1 MAYLG
6 LDCST
11 PYLALALYG
20 DGLLAS
26 SCELVG
32 RDHAARLP
40 TSLSALLKEAELT
53 PAHLGGVGVGVGPGS
68 YTGLR
73 VGVAAAKGIA
83 QGLGIPLH
91 GESTLAA
98 MAAEVL
104 TEQTRVVVA
113 LDARRG
119 NVYAGVFNLR
129 AGSSVQEPV
138 QEGELTKLER
148 TAAQNLAQ
156 SLDVPYFEGVPPAAG
171 YLAQR
176 AGQRA
181 KQYAEQYAKRGA
193 ETGTNTVSPIYL

>member
-6 LDCST
+6 VDCST

-26 SCELVG
+26 SCETVG

-40 TSLSALLKEAELT
+40 TSLSALLQEAELT
-53 PAHLGGVGVGVGPGS
+53 PAHLQGIGVGVGPGS

-83 QGLGIPLH
+83 QSLGVPVR

-98 MAAEVL
+98 IAAGVL
-104 TEQTRVVVA
+104 SAHEPRGVVA
-113 LDARRG
+113 LDARRD
-119 NVYAGVFNLR
+119 NVYAGVFGWQ
-129 AGSSVQEPV
+129 AGKLV
-138 QEGELTKLER
+138 QEGELKKLER

-156 SLDVPYFEGVPPAAG
+156 NSGLPYFEGVPPAAA
-171 YLAQR
+171 YLAQC
-176 AGQRA
+176 
-181 KQYAEQYAKRGA
+181 AEQGA
-193 ETGTNTVSPIYL
+193 NQGTEAGANTVSPIYL

>member
-6 LDCST
+6 LDCAT
-11 PYLALALYG
+11 PYLALALYEN
-20 DGLLAS
+20 GLLAS

-32 RDHAARLP
+32 REHAARLP

-53 PAHLGGVGVGVGPGS
+53 PAHLEGVGVGVGPGS

-83 QGLGIPLH
+83 RGLGVPVR

-98 MAAEVL
+98 VAAGVL
-104 TEQTRVVVA
+104 GAYEPRGVVA

-119 NVYAGVFNLR
+119 NVYAGIFSWQ
-129 AGSSVQEPV
+129 AGKLV
-138 QEGELTKLER
+138 QEGELKKLER

-171 YLAQR
+171 YLAR
-176 AGQRA
+176 C
-181 KQYAEQYAKRGA
+181 AEQYAGRGA
-193 ETGTNTVSPIYL
+193 EQGDAAGTNTVLPIYL

>member
-40 TSLSALLKEAELT
+40 AALRALLAEAELT

-98 MAAEVL
+98 MAAGVL

-119 NVYAGVFNLR
+119 NVYAGFFSWQ
-129 AGSSVQEPV
+129 AGRLV
-138 QEGELTKLER
+138 QEGKLTKLER

-156 SLDVPYFEGVPPAAG
+156 SLGAPYFEGVPPAAG